1 MIIEAVIRAR
11 RRDLAGIEIR
21 RVLPTRERR
30 MVGPFIFLDHLG
42 PMTFAPGEG
51 IDVPPHPHI
60 HLATVTYLFE
70 GSLRHRDSLGFT
82 QDIRPGQINWMHAGT
97 GIVHS
102 ERTGTDERR
111 RASSIHALQLW
122 VALPT
127 ASEDTP
133 PAFTHYPE
141 SSLPGWD
148 EHGTRGRVL
157 VGSHGG
163 LVSPVE
169 TASPTL
175 YADLALD
182 DGASIDLEEAEELAM
197 YIVSGSVEAGGRAF
211 GESDL
216 VVFGS
221 GTGTFGR
228 VTGLEGGARLV
239 LLGGESLDGER
250 HIWWNF
256 VSSSRGRIDRAR
268 EDWANG
274 RFSPVPGDGERTEAP
289 PA

>member
-1 MIIEAVIRAR
+1 
-11 RRDLAGIEIR
+11 
-21 RVLPTRERR
+21 
-30 MVGPFIFLDHLG
+30 
-42 PMTFAPGEG
+42 
-51 IDVPPHPHI
+51 
-60 HLATVTYLFE
+60 
-70 GSLRHRDSLGFT
+70 
-82 QDIRPGQINWMHAGT
+82 
-97 GIVHS
+97 
-102 ERTGTDERR
+102 
-111 RASSIHALQLW
+111 
-122 VALPT
+122 
-127 ASEDTP
+127 
-133 PAFTHYPE
+133 
-141 SSLPGWD
+141 
-148 EHGTRGRVL
+148 
-157 VGSHGG
+157 
-163 LVSPVE
+163 VE